1 MFCLICM
8 DRPESQD
15 LRLANRPDHLAYMHE
30 NKRVIVAGPF
40 LGEDGTTMIGS
51 LIVLDVKTR
60 AEAENWAHNDPYAKT
75 GLFDGVEIHPWNL
88 LIGEL
93 GNPQANG

>member
-15 LRLANRPDHLAYMHE
+15 LRLANRADHLAYVQE
-30 NKRVIVAGPF
+30 NPGVIVAGPF

-60 AEAENWAHNDPYAKT
+60 AEAES
-75 GLFDGVEIHPWNL
+75 
-88 LIGEL
+88 
-93 GNPQANG
+93 